1 MGLHVQQV
9 GQGPDVA
16 LVHGWAFNGRVWREL
31 VASLMQDFR
40 VTVVDL
46 PGHGRSPE
54 MPGAYTME
62 KLAQQVLAL
71 FQRPVTWVG
80 WSLGA
85 MVGLAAACLPH
96 TAIARMVLIGATPRF
111 ARGPDWAHGLAP
123 AQLREFA
130 EALERDYRGT
140 LVRFLSLH
148 LGQERDARALLR
160 RLRGDMFAGEP
171 AAPGALRGGLAI
183 LQHADLR
190 SVVSSIAVPVQLIHG
205 ERDKLVPLA
214 AAEYL
219 AARLPTARL
228 DAIPACGHAP
238 FLSHRQRVE
247 QTLLRF
253 LHE

>member
-1 MGLHVQQV
+1 
-9 GQGPDVA
+9 
-16 LVHGWAFNGRVWREL
+16 
-31 VASLMQDFR
+31 
-40 VTVVDL
+40 
-46 PGHGRSPE
+46 
-54 MPGAYTME
+54 
-62 KLAQQVLAL
+62 
-71 FQRPVTWVG
+71 
-80 WSLGA
+80 
-85 MVGLAAACLPH
+85 
-96 TAIARMVLIGATPRF
+96 
-111 ARGPDWAHGLAP
+111 
-123 AQLREFA
+123 
-130 EALERDYRGT
+130 
-140 LVRFLSLH
+140 VRFLSLH

>member
-62 KLAQQVLAL
+62 TLAQQVLAL

-130 EALERDYRGT
+130 EALERDCRGT

-148 LGQERDARALLR
+148 LGQEREGIVEQVQHGGDRDQMRRPVLEGQGLARQVGHGQRGLRAAVVERARVLDHRRRHVVAVEPRARHAPAQLLEEQ
-160 RLRGDMFAGEP
+160 AGP
-171 AAPGALRGGLAI
+171 AAEVDHDVADSVPGVEERE
-183 LQHADLR
+183 ADHT
-190 SVVSSIAVPVQLIHG
+190 Q
-205 ERDKLVPLA
+205 
-214 AAEYL
+214 
-219 AARLPTARL
+219 
-228 DAIPACGHAP
+228 
-238 FLSHRQRVE
+238 Q
-247 QTLLRF
+247 Q
-253 LHE
+253 